1 MRDKYTRLKIKMVLE
16 LAGVTLLTAVL
27 GVLLVHIV
35 VDGIFQAPFADI
47 FVGFCRNIL
56 GISEEFAISL
66 YRNIF
71 QQNKSFFL
79 VLGFLFLLAIAVY
92 LAMSR
97 ISRYMNLISEGLD
110 EVLDDGGRPI
120 SLPQELKPM
129 ENRLNMLR
137 DRLRR
142 REYEAKEAEQRK
154 NDLVVYLAHDLKTPL
169 TSVIGYLSLLN
180 DEKEISPALREKY
193 TGIALDK
200 AERLEGLID
209 EFFEIT
215 RFNLQGIELERSL
228 VNLTRLL
235 NQLADEFYPV
245 FAESKLTCE
254 LEIPQGLEVLGDAD
268 KLARVFDNLLRNA
281 VHYSPEEAKLAVSA
295 RRDGAQVDVFF
306 RNTGARIPQQQ
317 LERIFEKFYRL
328 DFARS
333 SRTGGAGLGLAIA
346 KEIVELHGG
355 TIAASSRDAYTEFRV
370 TLPAAPDA
378 THTTTLKKE
387 QFNQ

>member
-1 MRDKYTRLKIKMVLE
+1 
-16 LAGVTLLTAVL
+16 
-27 GVLLVHIV
+27 
-35 VDGIFQAPFADI
+35 
-47 FVGFCRNIL
+47 
-56 GISEEFAISL
+56 
-66 YRNIF
+66 
-71 QQNKSFFL
+71 
-79 VLGFLFLLAIAVY
+79 
-92 LAMSR
+92 MSR

-215 RFNLQGIELERSL
+215 RFNLQGIELERSR

-245 FAESKLTCE
+245 FAESRLTCE

-281 VHYSPEEAKLAVSA
+281 VHYSPEGAKLAVSA
-295 RRDGAQVDVFF
+295 QRDGAQVNVFF

-328 DFARS
+328 DSARS

-355 TIAASSRDAYTEFRV
+355 TIAASSSDAYTEFRV

>member
-27 GVLLVHIV
+27 GVLLVHIL

-245 FAESKLTCE
+245 FAESRLTCE

-281 VHYSPEEAKLAVSA
+281 MLYSFENTAVHIRGTSGPQGIALRFENEGRTIPPEKLARVFE
-295 RRDGAQVDVFF
+295 QFF
-306 RNTGARIPQQQ
+306 R
-317 LERIFEKFYRL
+317 L
-328 DFARS
+328 DSVRGTS
-333 SRTGGAGLGLAIA
+333 TGGAGLGLAIA
-346 KEIVELHGG
+346 KQIVEQHGG
-355 TIAASSRDAYTEFRV
+355 AISAASADNKVEFTV
-370 TLPAAPDA
+370 TLPPAGTP
-378 THTTTLKKE
+378 
-387 QFNQ
+387 

>member
-1 MRDKYTRLKIKMVLE
+1 M
-16 LAGVTLLTAVL
+16 
-27 GVLLVHIV
+27 
-35 VDGIFQAPFADI
+35 
-47 FVGFCRNIL
+47 

-169 TSVIGYLSLLN
+169 RVRPDHSL
-180 DEKEISPALREKY
+180 IHGCSP
-193 TGIALDK
+193 
-200 AERLEGLID
+200 
-209 EFFEIT
+209 
-215 RFNLQGIELERSL
+215 
-228 VNLTRLL
+228 LL
-235 NQLADEFYPV
+235 FSYD
-245 FAESKLTCE
+245 
-254 LEIPQGLEVLGDAD
+254 
-268 KLARVFDNLLRNA
+268 
-281 VHYSPEEAKLAVSA
+281 
-295 RRDGAQVDVFF
+295 
-306 RNTGARIPQQQ
+306 
-317 LERIFEKFYRL
+317 
-328 DFARS
+328 
-333 SRTGGAGLGLAIA
+333 
-346 KEIVELHGG
+346 
-355 TIAASSRDAYTEFRV
+355 
-370 TLPAAPDA
+370 
-378 THTTTLKKE
+378 
-387 QFNQ
+387 